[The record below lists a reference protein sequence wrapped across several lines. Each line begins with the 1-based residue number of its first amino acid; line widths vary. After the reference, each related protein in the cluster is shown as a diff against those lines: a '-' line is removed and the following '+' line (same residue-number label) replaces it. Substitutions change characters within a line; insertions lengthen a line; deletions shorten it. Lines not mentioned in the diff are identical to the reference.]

1 VTSRPADSTTP
12 SASAGSGAAATPFA
26 DLLAENRAYAESF
39 RLNGLEPRAAR
50 GLGLLT
56 CMDSR
61 IEPLG
66 MLGLVPGDAKILRN
80 AGARVTPDVIRT
92 LILAV
97 HLLGVERILV
107 VPHTR
112 CGTLGEQ
119 DAIKDAIRGNGGPGN
134 VDLDLLTTT
143 DQTETLRGDLELLR
157 SSPYLAGVDVA
168 GAVYDVDTGLLS
180 DLVV

>member
-1 VTSRPADSTTP
+1 MPTPPAFS
-12 SASAGSGAAATPFA
+12 
-26 DLLAENRAYAESF
+26 DLLDANRRYANAF
-39 RLNGLEPRAAR
+39 RLHGLAPRAAK

-66 MLGLVPGDAKILRN
+66 MLGLQPGDSKILRN

-92 LILAV
+92 LVLGV
-97 HLLGVERILV
+97 HLLGVERVLV
-107 VPHTR
+107 VPHTK

-119 DAIKDAIRGNGGPGN
+119 DAIKAAIRDGGGPQ
-134 VDLDLLTTT
+134 VDFDLLTTT
-143 DQTETLRGDLELLR
+143 DQGATLRADLAVLR
-157 SSPYLAGVDVA
+157 GTPELAGIEVA

-180 DLVV
+180 ELIV